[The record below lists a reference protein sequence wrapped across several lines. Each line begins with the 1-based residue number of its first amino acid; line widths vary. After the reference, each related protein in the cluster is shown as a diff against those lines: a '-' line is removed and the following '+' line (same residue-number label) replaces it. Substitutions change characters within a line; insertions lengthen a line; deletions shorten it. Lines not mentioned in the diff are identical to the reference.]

1 MLLQFHDPIV
11 SSWSFV
17 CLRESLFFRLFQVS
31 GAPTPHNGADHSRVK
46 QGKFMAYGEQGPRA
60 IKRVFY

>member
-1 MLLQFHDPIV
+1 MIRLFLRGPSCAFVNQF
-11 SSWSFV
+11 
-17 CLRESLFFRLFQVS
+17 FFRLFQVS

-46 QGKFMAYGEQGPRA
+46 QGKFMAYGEQGPRP